1 MESGPM
7 RRGAGRR
14 PGKPSREVRGL
25 VLAALAA
32 LVALVVAGGSGC
44 GGPEAGPGLE
54 DARSSDEAV
63 AGAALSALERGDR
76 AALEG
81 MLLTGEE
88 HRELLWEQLPE
99 SNTWPFGYAR
109 RLTERNTRKA
119 LDRAIER
126 WGGTSFELLG
136 IEYTKEREEY
146 AGFTL
151 HRGAVLHVRRAAD
164 GEEGTMEFLDVLV
177 ERRGAWKP
185 MNYTE

>member
-1 MESGPM
+1 MEAEPM
-7 RRGAGRR
+7 RRGAGWR

-32 LVALVVAGGSGC
+32 LVALVIAGSAGC
-44 GGPEAGPGLE
+44 GRVEAGPGLE
-54 DARSSDEAV
+54 GARPSDEAV
-63 AGAALSALERGDR
+63 AGAALSALERSDR
-76 AALEG
+76 AALQA
-81 MLLTGEE
+81 MLLTEEE

-99 SNTWPFGYAR
+99 SNTWPFDYAR
-109 RLTERNTRKA
+109 RLTEANTRKA
-119 LDRAIER
+119 LDRALEK

-146 AGFTL
+146 EGFTL
-151 HRGAVLHVRRAAD
+151 HRGAILHVRRTAD